1 LLITYLTI
9 GAIFGLTAGI
19 SPGPLLTLV
28 ITETLKHSK
37 KEGIKVA
44 IAPLITDLPI
54 ILVTIFIFSRI
65 SQYNILLG
73 IISFLGGLYFA
84 YLGYETMTSKGLDAD
99 LQIHK
104 PESLK
109 KGITANFLNPNPYIF
124 WLTAGIPTAFKAYE
138 TGLFIAA
145 LFFFFFYLMLVGS
158 KITIAFLVERS
169 KTFLKNK
176 VYRII
181 MKILGICLFAFSLY
195 FFYDGIRMLKEVINA
210 NPAILPEF

>member
-1 LLITYLTI
+1 M
-9 GAIFGLTAGI
+9 TAGI

-44 IAPLITDLPI
+44 VAPLFTDLPI

-84 YLGYETMTSKGLDAD
+84 YLGYETITSKGLDAD

-124 WLTAGIPTAFKAYE
+124 WLTVGVPTAFRAYQSS
-138 TGLFIAA
+138 LIAA
-145 LFFFFFYLMLVGS
+145 VLFFFFFYLLLTGS
-158 KITIAFLVERS
+158 KITVALLAEKSKAFLKKKAYIV
-169 KTFLKNK
+169 T
-176 VYRII
+176 I
-181 MKILGICLFAFSLY
+181 KILGISLLIFALY
-195 FFYDGIRMLKEVINA
+195 FFYDAIKILKS
-210 NPAILPEF
+210 L